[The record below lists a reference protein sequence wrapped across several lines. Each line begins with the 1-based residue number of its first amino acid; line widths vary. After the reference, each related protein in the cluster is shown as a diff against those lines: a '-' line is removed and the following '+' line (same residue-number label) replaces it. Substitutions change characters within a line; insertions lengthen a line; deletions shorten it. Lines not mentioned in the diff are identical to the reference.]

1 MMSSHLSRKRVQN
14 YVYALAIGDSHYAL
28 DKREISAREDVL
40 FINAILF
47 HKELIPV
54 SSQYV
59 AHILRIIEH
68 TALFSGVDTVA
79 KISAPIIFERLI
91 AACPTPPAAAWI
103 SIFSPFSNLAASIN
117 P

>member
-1 MMSSHLSRKRVQN
+1 MKWAMSSHLSRKRVQN
-14 YVYALAIGDSHYAL
+14 YVYALAIGDSHNAF
-28 DKREISAREDVL
+28 DKREVSAREDVL

-68 TALFSGVDTVA
+68 VQLFFQAS
-79 KISAPIIFERLI
+79 
-91 AACPTPPAAAWI
+91 TPLRR
-103 SIFSPFSNLAASIN
+103 SPPQSSSKG
-117 P
+117 